1 MISKKLK
8 AGGAMLAL
16 STALMLGSSVSA
28 YAQVPDEVNTQSTAA
43 SIEAGSGNQ
52 TGAAAGSEAAQSKVS
67 SETIGGQTQGSGNS
81 EASTGSEG
89 RITGTADSGTEDSV
103 QADSGNGVLT
113 PSGNL
118 SLVDDV
124 SDADAEKM
132 DFMTVTSKGG
142 HVFYIVIDH
151 NAASQNVYFLNQV
164 DESDLMALM
173 SDQDK
178 EALKTN
184 KEESESADAEEVVK
198 PTVRDTSET
207 SQDTTR
213 TSQKTE
219 AAKKNTVNSNMILA
233 AVLGIIGLIVIAAY
247 YFLKIKPGKGG
258 SSIADDLE
266 FYDDEEYEKDDD
278 EAEPEF
284 EEETGEAGAE
294 PENEVKA
301 SKDAPEEGDHLWG

>member
-1 MISKKLK
+1 
-8 AGGAMLAL
+8 MLDH
-16 STALMLGSSVSA
+16 
-28 YAQVPDEVNTQSTAA
+28 YK
-43 SIEAGSGNQ
+43 
-52 TGAAAGSEAAQSKVS
+52 SKVS
-67 SETIGGQTQGSGNS
+67 SETTGGQTQESGKS
-81 EASTGSEG
+81 EVSTGSEG
-89 RITGTADSGTEDSV
+89 RITGTADSGTEDSD
-103 QADSGNGVLT
+103 QTDSGNGVLT

-124 SDADAEKM
+124 SDTDAEKM
-132 DFMTVTSKGG
+132 DFMTVTSKDG

-178 EALKTN
+178 EALKTD
-184 KEESESADAEEVVK
+184 KETSESESADTEEVVK
-198 PTVRDTSET
+198 PTVRNTTEDNPDTSK
-207 SQDTTR
+207 

-219 AAKKNTVNSNMILA
+219 EAKENAVNSNMILA

-301 SKDAPEEGDHLWG
+301 SKDAPEEGDHL

>member
-1 MISKKLK
+1 
-8 AGGAMLAL
+8 MLAL

-28 YAQVPDEVNTQSTAA
+28 HAQVPDEVNTQSTAA
-43 SIEAGSGNQ
+43 FTEAGSGSQ
-52 TGAAAGSEAAQSKVS
+52 TEAAAGPEAGRTETASDSTVS
-67 SETIGGQTQGSGNS
+67 GTQ
-81 EASTGSEG
+81 STGNAKPDAAGG
-89 RITGTADSGTEDSV
+89 RVTGTADSGTSDSV

-132 DFMTVTSKGG
+132 DFMTVTSKDG

-184 KEESESADAEEVVK
+184 KGESESADAEEVVK
-198 PTVRDTSET
+198 PTVRDTSEV
-207 SQDTTR
+207 SPDASK

-219 AAKKNTVNSNMILA
+219 TKKNAINSNMILA

-284 EEETGEAGAE
+284 EEETGEAGTE
-294 PENEVKA
+294 PENEEES
-301 SKDAPEEGDHLWG
+301 SKDAPEEGDHL

>member
-28 YAQVPDEVNTQSTAA
+28 YAQVPDEVNTQSTAT
-43 SIEAGSGNQ
+43 STEAGSGNQ
-52 TGAAAGSEAAQSKVS
+52 TGAGAGSEAAQSKVS
-67 SETIGGQTQGSGNS
+67 SETTGGQTQESGNS
-81 EASTGSEG
+81 EGSTGSEG
-89 RITGTADSGTEDSV
+89 RITGTADSGTADSDH
-103 QADSGNGVLT
+103 ADSGNGVLT

-132 DFMTVTSKGG
+132 DFMTVTSKDG

-198 PTVRDTSET
+198 PTVRDTSEV
-207 SQDTTR
+207 SPDASK

-219 AAKKNTVNSNMILA
+219 TKKNAANSNMILA

-278 EAEPEF
+278 ETEPEF
-284 EEETGEAGAE
+284 EEEPGEAGTD
-294 PENEVKA
+294 PENKEKA
-301 SKDAPEEGDHLWG
+301 SKDAPEEGDHL

>member
-1 MISKKLK
+1 
-8 AGGAMLAL
+8 MLAL

-301 SKDAPEEGDHLWG
+301 SKDAPEEGDHL

>member
-16 STALMLGSSVSA
+16 STALMFGSSVSA
-28 YAQVPDEVNTQSTAA
+28 HAQVPDEVNTQSTAA
-43 SIEAGSGNQ
+43 STETGAGSQ
-52 TGAAAGSEAAQSKVS
+52 TGAAAGRTETASDSTVS
-67 SETIGGQTQGSGNS
+67 GTQ
-81 EASTGSEG
+81 STGNAEPDAAGG
-89 RITGTADSGTEDSV
+89 RVTGTADSGTSDSV
-103 QADSGNGVLT
+103 HADSGNGVLT

-132 DFMTVTSKGG
+132 DFMTVTSKDG

-184 KEESESADAEEVVK
+184 KGESESADAEEVVK
-198 PTVRDTSET
+198 PTFRDTSEVSPET
-207 SQDTTR
+207 AR
-213 TSQKTE
+213 TSQNTE
-219 AAKKNTVNSNMILA
+219 AKKNAVNSNMILA

-247 YFLKIKPGKGG
+247 YFLKIKPGKGE

-284 EEETGEAGAE
+284 EEETGEARAE
-294 PENEVKA
+294 PENEVKD
-301 SKDAPEEGDHLWG
+301 SKDAPEEGDHL

>member
-8 AGGAMLAL
+8 AGGAVLAL
-16 STALMLGSSVSA
+16 STALMLGSSVCA
-28 YAQVPDEVNTQSTAA
+28 YAQAPDEVNTQSTAA
-43 SIEAGSGNQ
+43 STETGAGSQ
-52 TGAAAGSEAAQSKVS
+52 TGAAAGSEAGRTETASDSTVS
-67 SETIGGQTQGSGNS
+67 GTQ
-81 EASTGSEG
+81 STGNAEPDAAGG
-89 RITGTADSGTEDSV
+89 RVTGTADSGTEDSD

-124 SDADAEKM
+124 SDADAEKI
-132 DFMTVTSKGG
+132 DFMTVTSKDG

-184 KEESESADAEEVVK
+184 KEDSGTESADAEEVVK
-198 PTVRDTSET
+198 PTVRDTSEA

-233 AVLGIIGLIVIAAY
+233 AVLGIIGLIVIATY

-266 FYDDEEYEKDDD
+266 FYDDEEYVKDDD
-278 EAEPEF
+278 ETEPEF
-284 EEETGEAGAE
+284 EEETGEAGTE
-294 PENEVKA
+294 PENKEKA
-301 SKDAPEEGDHLWG
+301 SKDASVEGDHL

>member
-8 AGGAMLAL
+8 AGGAVLAL

-28 YAQVPDEVNTQSTAA
+28 YAQVPDEVNTQRTAA
-43 SIEAGSGNQ
+43 STETGAGSQ
-52 TGAAAGSEAAQSKVS
+52 TGAAAGSEAGRTETASDSMVS
-67 SETIGGQTQGSGNS
+67 GTQ
-81 EASTGSEG
+81 STGNAEPDAAGG
-89 RITGTADSGTEDSV
+89 RVTGTADSGTEDSD

-132 DFMTVTSKGG
+132 DFMTVTSKDG

-184 KEESESADAEEVVK
+184 KEDSGTESADAEEVVK
-198 PTVRDTSET
+198 PTVRDTSEA

-233 AVLGIIGLIVIAAY
+233 AVLGIIGLIVIATY

-266 FYDDEEYEKDDD
+266 FYDDEEYVKDDD
-278 EAEPEF
+278 ETEPEF
-284 EEETGEAGAE
+284 EEETGEAGTE
-294 PENEVKA
+294 PENKEKA
-301 SKDAPEEGDHLWG
+301 SKDASVEGDHL

>member
-8 AGGAMLAL
+8 AGGAVLAL
-16 STALMLGSSVSA
+16 STALMLGSSVCA
-28 YAQVPDEVNTQSTAA
+28 YAQAPDEVNTQSTAA
-43 SIEAGSGNQ
+43 STETGAGSQ
-52 TGAAAGSEAAQSKVS
+52 TGAAAGSEAGRTETASDSTVS
-67 SETIGGQTQGSGNS
+67 GTQ
-81 EASTGSEG
+81 STGNAEPDAVGG
-89 RITGTADSGTEDSV
+89 RVTGTANSGTEDSD

-124 SDADAEKM
+124 SDTDAEKM
-132 DFMTVTSKGG
+132 DFMTVTSKDG

-198 PTVRDTSET
+198 PTVRDTSEV
-207 SQDTTR
+207 SPDASK

-219 AAKKNTVNSNMILA
+219 TKKNAANSNMILA

-258 SSIADDLE
+258 STIADDLE

-301 SKDAPEEGDHLWG
+301 SKDAPEEGDHL

>member
-301 SKDAPEEGDHLWG
+301 SKDAPEEGDHL

>member
-28 YAQVPDEVNTQSTAA
+28 YAQVPDEVNTQSTAT
-43 SIEAGSGNQ
+43 STEGGSGNQ

-67 SETIGGQTQGSGNS
+67 SETTGGQTQESGKS
-81 EASTGSEG
+81 EVSTGSEG
-89 RITGTADSGTEDSV
+89 RITGAADTGTADSD

-113 PSGNL
+113 PSGSL

-132 DFMTVTSKGG
+132 DFMTVTSKDG

-184 KEESESADAEEVVK
+184 KEDSGTESADAEEVVK
-198 PTVRDTSET
+198 PTVRDTSGT

-284 EEETGEAGAE
+284 EEETGEAGTE
-294 PENEVKA
+294 LENVEES
-301 SKDAPEEGDHLWG
+301 SKDAPEEGDHL

>member
-89 RITGTADSGTEDSV
+89 RITGT
-103 QADSGNGVLT
+103 ADSGNGVLT

-301 SKDAPEEGDHLWG
+301 SKDAPEEGDHL